1 MNTRS
6 FESYIEVIDSK
17 RPYGDLTYFF
27 IDMADAL
34 GRPIMPEGR
43 ELSTHEIEDYQR
55 LHGQML
61 WAVAA
66 FLRYAKL

>member
-1 MNTRS
+1 M
-6 FESYIEVIDSK
+6 
-17 RPYGDLTYFF
+17 TYFL
-27 IDMADAL
+27 IDMAAAL
-34 GRPIMPEGR
+34 GRPIMYDGEGR
-43 ELSTHEIEDYQR
+43 PEFSAHEIEDYQG